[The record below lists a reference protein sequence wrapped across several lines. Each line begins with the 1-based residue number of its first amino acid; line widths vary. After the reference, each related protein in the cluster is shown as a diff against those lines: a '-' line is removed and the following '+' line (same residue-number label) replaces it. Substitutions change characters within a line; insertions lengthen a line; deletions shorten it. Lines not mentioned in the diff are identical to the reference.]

1 MNKTVDGNVFKIKGS
16 FVLGFLPE
24 PKLSHILE
32 CIRERV
38 LHLLEEVAVV
48 IM

>member
-1 MNKTVDGNVFKIKGS
+1 MKLFKTKGS
-16 FVLGFLPE
+16 FVFGFLPE

-32 CIRERV
+32 CVGDRV